1 MEGIPLELKNHR
13 VPTDAQTLASTATW
27 PPSKLRSKQSTTR
40 NGRARDMLKSLDAD
54 DQVETLLHEFRLPH
68 VADQPAC
75 ALSGRQK
82 KLLSVATALRRE
94 PRLLCLDEPTAGV
107 HPEVRHE
114 IIGILKKFNERGVS
128 LLVVEHDMHFIRN
141 LCARC
146 VVLDRGKLI
155 ADCPP
160 EELEHNPAVV
170 AAYLGKSVK
179 KGKVAQ

>member
-1 MEGIPLELKNHR
+1 
-13 VPTDAQTLASTATW
+13 
-27 PPSKLRSKQSTTR
+27 
-40 NGRARDMLKSLDAD
+40 MLKSLDAD

-75 ALSGRQK
+75 ALSGGQK

-128 LLVVEHDMHFIRN
+128 LLVVEHDTLFIRN
-141 LCARC
+141 LCSRC
-146 VVLDRGKLI
+146 VMLDRGRLI